1 MARYVVTVPSSK
13 SAADAFAYMADMR
26 LYPEWDRGIKKVE
39 QTVGDGPGEGAT
51 FDVTIA
57 GLGGRPAT
65 MRYVTT
71 EYAPTTSV
79 VLVGKGGGFTSVDR
93 ITVTPTAT
101 GCDVTYDAKL
111 SLNGLLSPFNPLLG
125 LIFNKVGDRAARGLR
140 KVHA

>member
-13 SAADAFAYMADMR
+13 SPEHAFAYMADMR
-26 LYPEWDRGIKKVE
+26 LFTEWDRGIKKVE
-39 QTVGDGPGEGAT
+39 QVTGDGPGEGAT
-51 FDVTIA
+51 FDVTVA

-65 MRYVTT
+65 LRYVTT
-71 EYAPTTSV
+71 EWKPSTEV
-79 VLVGKGGGFTSVDR
+79 VLVGKGGGFTSIDR

-111 SLNGLLSPFNPLLG
+111 TLNGLLSPFNPLLG
-125 LIFNKVGDRAARGLR
+125 LIFNKVGDRAAKGLR

>member
-13 SAADAFAYMADMR
+13 SPDNAFAYMADMR
-26 LYPEWDRGIKKVE
+26 LFIEWDRGIKKVE
-39 QTVGDGPGEGAT
+39 QVVGNGPGEGAT
-51 FDVTIA
+51 FDVTVV

-65 MRYVTT
+65 LRYVTT
-71 EYAPTTSV
+71 EWNPSTEV
-79 VLVGKGGGFTSVDR
+79 VLIGKGGGFTSVDR

-125 LIFNKVGDRAARGLR
+125 LIFNKVGDRAAKGLR

>member
-13 SAADAFAYMADMR
+13 SPSEAFAYMADMR
-26 LYPEWDRGIKKVE
+26 LYTEWDRGIKKVE
-39 QTVGDGPGEGAT
+39 QVTGDGPGEGAT
-51 FDVTIA
+51 FDVTVN

-65 MRYVTT
+65 LRYVTT
-71 EYAPTTSV
+71 EFSPDTSV

-93 ITVTPTAT
+93 ITITPTAT

-111 SLNGLLSPFNPLLG
+111 SLNGLLAPFNPLLG
-125 LIFNKVGDRAARGLR
+125 LIFNRVGDSAARGLR